1 MTPSRRLSGLLA
13 LLAIVLGPW
22 LSASSLGQDD
32 EALAMEIITAE
43 SLTGQQR
50 NMIDTYVARHAGQ
63 ILEGQ
68 PAQLASARQML
79 LAPWDVEAAT
89 STFRQHY
96 RQSLAEHVDAALA
109 SDSLLVRL
117 NGAILA
123 ARIRVDLAEPR
134 LDAILADDSAAVRYW
149 AARALREQAASGQ
162 LGAARQQSLAQRLRE
177 RIDAESAPAVLEQL
191 LVAMATLPLQH
202 AGEPLLQALNA
213 RAARHAEQPGQ
224 SVQPE
229 HAAMQQLYRR
239 LIEADN
245 SPAAVRVQLSR
256 AALRYMDLLAAT
268 LADADEE
275 EFDEPVRQQYA
286 RCIELA
292 DHILRTLH
300 RELGG
305 AGGAPGAVTS
315 AVEAGD
321 WDAVRTAA
329 QRWRDLLQQP
339 PYNLDEAALAI

>member
-68 PAQLASARQML
+68 PAQLATARQML
-79 LAPWDVEAAT
+79 VAPWDVEAAT

-109 SDSLLVRL
+109 SDSFLVRL

-134 LDAILADDSAAVRYW
+134 LDAILADESAAVRYW

-162 LGAARQQSLAQRLRE
+162 LGAARQEALAERLRE
-177 RIDAESAPAVLEQL
+177 RIDAEGAPAVLEQL

-202 AGEPLLQALNA
+202 AGEPLLEALNA

-239 LIEADN
+239 LIEADDA
-245 SPAAVRVQLSR
+245 PAAASVQLSR
-256 AALRYMDLLAAT
+256 AAVRYMDLLAAT

-275 EFDEPVRQQYA
+275 FDEPVQQQYA
-286 RCIELA
+286 QCIELA

-329 QRWRDLLQQP
+329 QRWRNLLQQP